1 MLDHPPPRRP
11 VEIVRQVDTPAAPTA
26 ALVLDSLGRMRP
38 AVAITIVLTTAGMA
52 AGTVVAIVA
61 LVATLVATV
70 AAIVGMVAI
79 AGLGMGVAAIVLGG
93 RPAPPTR

>member
-1 MLDHPPPRRP
+1 
-11 VEIVRQVDTPAAPTA
+11 
-26 ALVLDSLGRMRP
+26 
-38 AVAITIVLTTAGMA
+38 
-52 AGTVVAIVA
+52 
-61 LVATLVATV
+61 V

>member
-1 MLDHPPPRRP
+1 VPTPVLALDTLAKMHPA
-11 VEIVRQVDTPAAPTA
+11 T
-26 ALVLDSLGRMRP
+26 
-38 AVAITIVLTTAGMA
+38 AITIILTLAGMA
-52 AGTVVAIVA
+52 AGTVIAIIA
-61 LVATLVATV
+61 LVATPVATV